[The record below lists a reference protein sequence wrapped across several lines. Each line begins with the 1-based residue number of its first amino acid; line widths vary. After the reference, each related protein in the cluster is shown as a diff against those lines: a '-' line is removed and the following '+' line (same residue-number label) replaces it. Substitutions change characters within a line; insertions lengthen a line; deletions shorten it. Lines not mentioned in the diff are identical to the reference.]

1 MALQTRGASSRAV
14 RRNLCALNPQSS
26 IRNAIR
32 HMVAHPEVLNQGDYI
47 DRSWIGMV
55 AVSILCHILF
65 FFGVVVLPELRF
77 TKPYIPSAVEVDLVS
92 LPKVESQ
99 SQAVPDKASAAAKTE
114 AKGAPVV
121 PVKPAEQPKPSKP
134 AKKSKL
140 VKPKQKPVQPQV
152 STAPRSP
159 LQVKRSLKHKTYNA
173 SKVIRSAIAR
183 IEKEAPESRP
193 RPVLQAIDRLKGEVE
208 SDAGVVMPGGMA
220 RSGVSKKTVELLDI
234 YNAEIWHRIQ
244 KNWAFSE
251 EMVRGRTD
259 LEATIIVK
267 IMRKGE
273 IRDVWFEKRSGNS
286 YFDDSVF
293 KAVKKSDPL
302 PPLPEGYLGP
312 FYDVG
317 FRFNLSELQRNF

>member
-1 MALQTRGASSRAV
+1 
-14 RRNLCALNPQSS
+14 
-26 IRNAIR
+26 
-32 HMVAHPEVLNQGDYI
+32 MVAHPEVLNQGDYI

-55 AVSILCHILF
+55 ALSILCHILF
-65 FFGVVVLPELRF
+65 FSGVVFMPELRF
-77 TKPYIPSAVEVDLVS
+77 DKPHIPSAVEVDLVS
-92 LPKVESQ
+92 IPQVESE
-99 SQAVPDKASAAAKTE
+99 SQASSDQVPSAAQAEVKE
-114 AKGAPVV
+114 APVE

-134 AKKSKL
+134 AKQLES
-140 VKPKQKPVQPQV
+140 VKPKEKPVQAPV
-152 STAPRSP
+152 SMAQKGP

-208 SDAGVVMPGGMA
+208 SDRRAVVTGGMA
-220 RSGVSKKTVELLDI
+220 RGGVSKKTVELLDI

-273 IRDVWFEKRSGNS
+273 IRDIWFEKRSGNS

-317 FRFNLSELQRNF
+317 FRFNLSELQRRF

>member
-1 MALQTRGASSRAV
+1 MPSRTDVLDQGRGTV
-14 RRNLCALNPQSS
+14 R
-26 IRNAIR
+26 IW
-32 HMVAHPEVLNQGDYI
+32 V
-47 DRSWIGMV
+47 GMTGL
-55 AVSILCHILF
+55 SILCHVLF
-65 FFGVVVLPELRF
+65 FSGVLFLPELRF
-77 TKPYIPSAVEVDLVS
+77 ARPYISSAVEVDLVS
-92 LPKVESQ
+92 LPQVESEPQ
-99 SQAVPDKASAAAKTE
+99 TGPQM
-114 AKGAPVV
+114 KGAPVE
-121 PVKPAEQPKPSKP
+121 PLKPAEKPEPPES
-134 AKKSKL
+134 AKEPESA
-140 VKPKQKPVQPQV
+140 KPKEKPVEASDKPV
-152 STAPRSP
+152 SIAPGP
-159 LQVKRSLKHKTYNA
+159 LQVKRSLKQKTYNA

-193 RPVLQAIDRLKGEVE
+193 RPVLQAIDKLKEGVE
-208 SDAGVVMPGGMA
+208 SHGGVVMRGGTA
-220 RSGVSKKTVELLDI
+220 GSGVSNKTLELLDI

-273 IRDVWFEKRSGNS
+273 IRDIWFEKRSGNS

-317 FRFNLSELQRNF
+317 FRFNLSELQRRF

>member
-1 MALQTRGASSRAV
+1 MPSRTDVLDQGRATV
-14 RRNLCALNPQSS
+14 RTW
-26 IRNAIR
+26 
-32 HMVAHPEVLNQGDYI
+32 V
-47 DRSWIGMV
+47 GMTGL
-55 AVSILCHILF
+55 SLLCHILF
-65 FFGVVVLPELRF
+65 FSSVLFLPELRF
-77 TKPYIPSAVEVDLVS
+77 AKPYIPYAVEVDLVS
-92 LPKVESQ
+92 LPQVESQ
-99 SQAVPDKASAAAKTE
+99 LQAGPDRASVPRQV
-114 AKGAPVV
+114 KGAPVE
-121 PVKPAEQPKPSKP
+121 PVKPAEKPKPPKP
-134 AKKSKL
+134 AQEPESA
-140 VKPKQKPVQPQV
+140 KPKEKPVQASDKPV
-152 STAPRSP
+152 SMAPGP
-159 LQVKRSLKHKTYNA
+159 LQVKRSLKQKTYNA

-193 RPVLQAIDRLKGEVE
+193 RPVLQAIDKLKEGVE
-208 SDAGVVMPGGMA
+208 SHGGVIMRGGTA
-220 RSGVSKKTVELLDI
+220 RSGVSNKTLELLDI

-273 IRDVWFEKRSGNS
+273 IRDIWFEKRSGNS

-317 FRFNLSELQRNF
+317 FRFNLSELQRRF

>member
-1 MALQTRGASSRAV
+1 
-14 RRNLCALNPQSS
+14 
-26 IRNAIR
+26 
-32 HMVAHPEVLNQGDYI
+32 MVAHPEVLNQGDYI

-55 AVSILCHILF
+55 ALSILCHILF
-65 FFGVVVLPELRF
+65 FSGVVVLPELKF
-77 TKPYIPSAVEVDLVS
+77 AKPYIPSAVEVDLVS

-99 SQAVPDKASAAAKTE
+99 SQAVPDQASAAAETE
-114 AKGAPVV
+114 VKEAPVV
-121 PVKPAEQPKPSKP
+121 PVKPAEEPKPSTP
-134 AKKSKL
+134 AKKSEL
-140 VKPKQKPVQPQV
+140 LKPKQKPVQAQV
-152 STAPRSP
+152 STAPRP

-173 SKVIRSAIAR
+173 SKVIKSAIAR

-193 RPVLQAIDRLKGEVE
+193 RPVLQAIDRLKGQVE
-208 SDAGVVMPGGMA
+208 SDAGIVMPGEMA

-273 IRDVWFEKRSGNS
+273 IRDIWFEKRSGNS
-286 YFDDSVF
+286 YFDDSVL

-302 PPLPEGYLGP
+302 PPLPEGYLGR

-317 FRFNLSELQRNF
+317 FRFNLSELQRSF

>member
-1 MALQTRGASSRAV
+1 MPSRTDVLDQGRGTV
-14 RRNLCALNPQSS
+14 R
-26 IRNAIR
+26 IW
-32 HMVAHPEVLNQGDYI
+32 V
-47 DRSWIGMV
+47 GMTGL
-55 AVSILCHILF
+55 SILCHVLF
-65 FFGVVVLPELRF
+65 FSGVLFLPELRAR
-77 TKPYIPSAVEVDLVS
+77 PYIPSAVEVDLVS
-92 LPKVESQ
+92 LPQVESAPQ
-99 SQAVPDKASAAAKTE
+99 TGPQM
-114 AKGAPVV
+114 KGAHVE
-121 PVKPAEQPKPSKP
+121 PVKPAEKPEPPES
-134 AKKSKL
+134 AKEPESA
-140 VKPKQKPVQPQV
+140 KPKEKPVEASDKPV
-152 STAPRSP
+152 SIAPGP
-159 LQVKRSLKHKTYNA
+159 LQVKRSLKQKTYNA

-193 RPVLQAIDRLKGEVE
+193 RPVLQAIDKLKEGVE
-208 SDAGVVMPGGMA
+208 SHGGVVMRGGTA
-220 RSGVSKKTVELLDI
+220 GSGVSNKTLELLDI

-273 IRDVWFEKRSGNS
+273 IRDIWFEKRSGNS

-317 FRFNLSELQRNF
+317 FRFNLSELQRRF

>member
-1 MALQTRGASSRAV
+1 
-14 RRNLCALNPQSS
+14 
-26 IRNAIR
+26 
-32 HMVAHPEVLNQGDYI
+32 MVAHPEVLNQGDYI

-55 AVSILCHILF
+55 ALSILCHILF
-65 FFGVVVLPELRF
+65 FSGVVFMPELRF
-77 TKPYIPSAVEVDLVS
+77 DKPHIPSAVEVDLVS
-92 LPKVESQ
+92 IPQVESE
-99 SQAVPDKASAAAKTE
+99 SQASSDQVPSAAQAEVKE
-114 AKGAPVV
+114 APVE

-134 AKKSKL
+134 AKQIES
-140 VKPKQKPVQPQV
+140 VKPKEKPVQAPV
-152 STAPRSP
+152 SMAQKGP

-208 SDAGVVMPGGMA
+208 SDRRAVVTGGMA
-220 RSGVSKKTVELLDI
+220 RGGVSKKTVELLDI

-273 IRDVWFEKRSGNS
+273 IRDIWFEKRSGNS

-317 FRFNLSELQRNF
+317 FRFNLSELQRRF

>member
-1 MALQTRGASSRAV
+1 MPSRTDVLDQGRGTV
-14 RRNLCALNPQSS
+14 R
-26 IRNAIR
+26 IW
-32 HMVAHPEVLNQGDYI
+32 V
-47 DRSWIGMV
+47 GMTGL
-55 AVSILCHILF
+55 SILCHVLF
-65 FFGVVVLPELRF
+65 FSGVLFLPELRF
-77 TKPYIPSAVEVDLVS
+77 ARPYISSAVEVDLVS
-92 LPKVESQ
+92 LPQVESEPQ
-99 SQAVPDKASAAAKTE
+99 TGPQM
-114 AKGAPVV
+114 KGAPVE
-121 PVKPAEQPKPSKP
+121 PMKPAEKPEPPES
-134 AKKSKL
+134 AKEPESA
-140 VKPKQKPVQPQV
+140 KPKEKPVEASDKPV
-152 STAPRSP
+152 SIAPGP
-159 LQVKRSLKHKTYNA
+159 LQVKRSLKQKTYNA

-193 RPVLQAIDRLKGEVE
+193 RPVLQAIDKLKEGVE
-208 SDAGVVMPGGMA
+208 SHGGVVMRGGTA
-220 RSGVSKKTVELLDI
+220 GSGVSNKTLELLDI

-273 IRDVWFEKRSGNS
+273 IRDIWFEKRSGNS

-317 FRFNLSELQRNF
+317 FRFNLSELQRRF